1 VEHDKYLVWLP
12 AGQLPPSVA
21 TLLIGTIFRSSPSIP
36 VSIAIAERFMKTKLA
51 EEEIVK
57 YFIRFE

>member
-1 VEHDKYLVWLP
+1 
-12 AGQLPPSVA
+12 
-21 TLLIGTIFRSSPSIP
+21 

-57 YFIRFE
+57 YFIRFEGMIPFFSVARVPCPQAW